1 MDVKTLKIFL
11 TGATGFVGAQLINN
25 LLNNKDYELY
35 VLYRDEHRKNKLI
48 TEDNKDR
55 LHFIKGDITAEDFG
69 VDNNTISRLPAM
81 DYFYHLAALVKFD
94 EDLREDLFRINY
106 EGTKHALAFA
116 EKINTNHFLYV
127 STAYTVGINEDAKEI
142 LHDIDAETNNPY
154 EESKVK
160 AEYLVAA
167 SHMKTSILRPA
178 IIIGDSV
185 TGEADSKFTMY
196 GFMKALKVFKRK
208 MDRNPESAK
217 HTYRLFVD
225 DNCTSNLVP
234 VDYVVR
240 VLTRAIPNAEDKKIY
255 HITNN
260 QPPENL
266 AVLDIIKKYLNF
278 DQLTVAPTSDQ
289 HTMNDQE
296 AILNGYIDVFEP
308 YFKKSITFDETNTK
322 SMLDKTGENT
332 LTLTTAQLDHII
344 EVFFKS

>member
-1 MDVKTLKIFL
+1 MDVKTLNIFL

-25 LLNNKDYELY
+25 LLKTKEHELY

-48 TEDNKDR
+48 SEDNKDR
-55 LHFIKGDITAEDFG
+55 LHFIKGDITLKNFG
-69 VDNNTISRLPAM
+69 VDDNTISRLPAI

-94 EDLREDLFRINY
+94 EDLRDDLFRINY
-106 EGTKHALAFA
+106 EGTQHALAFA
-116 EKINTNHFLYV
+116 EKINTKHFLYV
-127 STAYTVGINEDAKEI
+127 STAYTVGVHEDAKEV
-142 LHDIDAETNNPY
+142 LHDINVKTNNPY

-160 AEYLVAA
+160 AEHLVAA
-167 SHMKTSILRPA
+167 SNMKTSILRPA

-208 MDRNPESAK
+208 MDRNPDSDK

-225 DNCTSNLVP
+225 NNCTSNLVP

-240 VLTRAIPNAEDKKIY
+240 VLTRAIPNAEDKTIY

-260 QPPENL
+260 EPPENL
-266 AVLDIIKKYLNF
+266 AVLEIIKKYLNF
-278 DQLTVAPTSDQ
+278 DQLTVAPTNEKE
-289 HTMNDQE
+289 TMNDQE

-308 YFKKSITFDETNTK
+308 YFKKSITFDETNTRA
-322 SMLDKTGENT
+322 MLAKTGEDT
-332 LTLTTAQLDHII
+332 LTLTPSQLDHII
-344 EVFFKS
+344 AVFFKS

>member
-1 MDVKTLKIFL
+1 MKIFL
-11 TGATGFVGAQLINN
+11 TGATGFVGAQLIDN
-25 LLNNKDYELY
+25 LLYNKDYELY

-69 VDNNTISRLPAM
+69 VDNDTISLLPAM

-94 EDLREDLFRINY
+94 EDLREDLFKINY
-106 EGTKHALAFA
+106 EGTQHALAFA
-116 EKINTNHFLYV
+116 EKINTKHFLYV
-127 STAYTVGINEDAKEI
+127 STAYTVGILEDAKEV
-142 LHDIDAETNNPY
+142 LHDINAETNNPY

-160 AEYLVAA
+160 AEHLVAA
-167 SHMKTSILRPA
+167 SKMKTSILRPA

-208 MDRNPESAK
+208 MDRNPESDK
-217 HTYRLFVD
+217 HTYRLFAD
-225 DNCTSNLVP
+225 NNCTSNLVP

-260 QPPENL
+260 EPPENL
-266 AVLDIIKKYLNF
+266 AILEIIKKYLNF
-278 DQLTVAPTSDQ
+278 NQLTVAPTSEQ
-289 HTMNDQE
+289 YTMNDQE
-296 AILNGYIDVFEP
+296 AILNGYIEVFEP

-322 SMLDKTGENT
+322 AMLDKTGEHT